1 MILAPIGLGL
11 LCKPPRPGVSKT
23 RLAVGVGAEAAAR
36 MSRAFLQDVARAVQD
51 ARHRAGLAPQ
61 AFFRPADASEEIAA
75 ILGPDWPLA
84 FADAGDLGATMIEAL
99 GSCLER
105 CPAGAMIIGAD
116 APLMGAEVLVDAAA
130 CLRNSDSRSVVIVPS
145 VDGGYCLLGV
155 RSLEAA
161 AALCASMEWSTP
173 KVLDE
178 TLRRASA
185 ANLSVR
191 LFPAERDIDDCA
203 DLDWLREEPRLL
215 AGAAPHTRAAL
226 AKLRK
231 NLSR

>member
-1 MILAPIGLGL
+1 MTLALIGLGL
-11 LCKPPRPGVSKT
+11 MCKPPRPGVSKT
-23 RLAVGVGAEAAAR
+23 RLAAGVGAEAAAR
-36 MSRAFLQDVARAVQD
+36 LSRAFLQDAARAVLD
-51 ARHRAGLAPQ
+51 AAHRAGLAPQ
-61 AFFRPADASEEIAA
+61 AFFRPADASGEIAA

-99 GSCLER
+99 GACLAR

-116 APLMGAEVLVDAAA
+116 APLMSADILVEAAA
-130 CLRNSDSRSVVIVPS
+130 CLRNSDSRDVVIVPS

-155 RSLEAA
+155 RNLEAA
-161 AALCASMEWSTP
+161 ATLCASMEWSTP

-178 TLRRASA
+178 TLRRASV
-185 ANLSVR
+185 ANLRVR

-226 AKLRK
+226 AELREK
-231 NLSR
+231 MSR